1 MKRQRNRFGASRTL
15 RVRSVLTPRS
25 EKPRLEAPALVIFC
39 PQMLWLKGEVGEE
52 TEKEAE
58 AEQES
63 SSVGV
68 GEGVCGERRGRGG
81 KL

>member
-1 MKRQRNRFGASRTL
+1 
-15 RVRSVLTPRS
+15 
-25 EKPRLEAPALVIFC
+25 
-39 PQMLWLKGEVGEE
+39 MLWLKGEVGEE

>member
-1 MKRQRNRFGASRTL
+1 M
-15 RVRSVLTPRS
+15 
-25 EKPRLEAPALVIFC
+25 IFR
-39 PQMLWLKGEVGEE
+39 PHMLWLKGVVGEE
-52 TEKEAE
+52 TEEEAE